1 MCQIRQAGGA
11 GVLGAVACTHKATTR
26 GRQSGHLL
34 QNRRTPPMVPKELRA
49 LLTRNFALLAG
60 IAGIARVSGLKD
72 LCRTRLVHFRVLKKT

>member
-1 MCQIRQAGGA
+1 M
-11 GVLGAVACTHKATTR
+11 LGAVACKHKATTR

-34 QNRRTPPMVPKELRA
+34 QNRRTPPMAPKELRA